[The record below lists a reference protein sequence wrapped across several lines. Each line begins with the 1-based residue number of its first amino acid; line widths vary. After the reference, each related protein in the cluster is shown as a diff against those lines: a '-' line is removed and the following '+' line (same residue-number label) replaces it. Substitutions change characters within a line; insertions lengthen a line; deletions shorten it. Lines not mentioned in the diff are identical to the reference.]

1 MKTSFQT
8 RLLCR
13 IRHKT
18 LGFFRGM
25 VIFMNILTFALSAAA
40 TGGEQVVVVKSSIPT
55 VFHMICRHF
64 GIYNT
69 QTAGILCAACI
80 FVCMITAYLI
90 GSINPAII
98 FSKLLYHEDI
108 RTFGSGNAGT
118 TNTLRTYG
126 KKMAILIFS
135 LDLLKAALAIAIG
148 SFLLTRNI
156 GGAVSALFVILGHM
170 FPIYYKFKGGKGV
183 ACAAMCILLLSPIPF
198 LILITL
204 FIVIVACFRY
214 ISLGSIMCAMLFPF
228 LNHVFYPLNGWITL
242 SAFCIGALIVFM
254 HRQNIGRL
262 LEGKESKLSFK
273 KTDKHAASAHNGV
286 AATDVKVNEP
296 EKECS
301 DDDFVKCS
309 CGRLIPVSREKCAY
323 CGAINKDFVPKSTFD
338 NDKNEKKKD

>member
-1 MKTSFQT
+1 
-8 RLLCR
+8 
-13 IRHKT
+13 
-18 LGFFRGM
+18 
-25 VIFMNILTFALSAAA
+25 
-40 TGGEQVVVVKSSIPT
+40 
-55 VFHMICRHF
+55 
-64 GIYNT
+64 
-69 QTAGILCAACI
+69 
-80 FVCMITAYLI
+80 MITAYLI